1 MKKILFL
8 IFFCAMFMVSKSQ
21 FSSAS
26 LVAGGLTCS
35 MCSKAVYK
43 ALIGVSSIES
53 VKPDISAS
61 SYEIVFKKNAAIDLD
76 AIKNS
81 VEAAGFSVAKLR
93 VTAFVNNL
101 LVSNDAHVVLGGN
114 NFHFLNVPKE
124 TLNGNI
130 TFTLVDKKFTSEKVY
145 KKFARYTTMKCYA
158 TGTMESCCKNEASGK
173 RVYHV
178 TI

>member
-1 MKKILFL
+1 MKKILFFIYFTTML
-8 IFFCAMFMVSKSQ
+8 VSAKAQ

-61 SYEIVFKKNAAIDLD
+61 SYEIVFKKDVPVDLD

-81 VEAAGFSVAKLR
+81 VEAAGFSVAKLK

-101 LVSNDAHVVLGGN
+101 SVSNDAHLVLGGN
-114 NFHFLNVPKE
+114 NYHFLNVPKE

-130 TFTLVDKKFTSEKVY
+130 TFTLVDKKFTSEKEY

-158 TGTMESCCKNEASGK
+158 TGTMESCCKNTTSGK